1 MHKGNPGQPKASALS
16 IAVKSALCLSL
27 TPGLVAA
34 QDNAAEE
41 VMETITVTGSR
52 IPRLDPQMVT
62 PVQVYDSGFIE
73 NTGAA
78 TIQDFLF
85 TASFAGPNLFNET
98 ATLSQTAG
106 TANFDSRGFGAD
118 YVVVLM
124 NGRRLPGDPIFGNP
138 RTNLNL
144 VPLAAVDRIE
154 YLSTGASAIYGADAV
169 QGVINIITKQAY
181 EGLEAR
187 VQYGN
192 DQDSGGSKSG
202 FAITGGVVSD
212 KGFATVSFE
221 YLDQKAV
228 SAAGL
233 PLIGSAIAPDGTD
246 GTSTIGAAPDNVT
259 FLDYGI
265 DTGTVDPDTGLPI
278 YSSESFPAANCP
290 TERIQPTQWSDVG
303 FDCTY
308 DFAPLYQVVPAQ
320 ERMNF
325 LVNTEYELGDRLTGY
340 GEFRMSRNVTEV
352 RNGAAPAIFEVTGAP
367 GLAAIDAQL
376 GTDLQ
381 NSTTV
386 YMLRRATDAGPRS
399 TDNTNT
405 AYSVTLGGRFEIGS
419 KHEMDFN
426 IQNIESEMNR
436 VGVGGQLSRSRV
448 EAAVQSGL
456 FDPTATYDPDW
467 FADNGLAIAT
477 QRQAI
482 GNDQR
487 INLTFT
493 GEIGDSGVG
502 YAVGGQYKKEDFFDR
517 SDAVSSEGDVSGG
530 AGSNGAGERDV
541 SAFFGELSYSPI
553 DSIELSLAARYDDYN
568 WEGRDQSIQQDVK
581 NGDSASTYMAGI
593 SFRPLDNLMLRAS
606 YGTGFKAPTLGELYL
621 GGSFGV
627 NRAVDTTFC
636 NQVTADPN
644 ATPEDIENA
653 CRTREIRSVSGGNPN
668 LETESSE
675 NISAGLVWEPTDN
688 WSMALD
694 YYSIKVE
701 DKIGSLSTQ
710 EILNNEDLYPEL
722 VNRVNGQLSSPQA
735 FVSSNSQNLNEET
748 GSGIDFSTQASF
760 ELNRGSIVT
769 DVRMAYLLE
778 HERQTSAVQPLCDD
792 KGTTSEPEWRV
803 NGQVGWQAES
813 WTTTMTFRYLGET
826 DDLVGGREDGTCD
839 IAVGGRIRPVDSY
852 LEIGLRGTYE
862 FNDGKTELAGGI
874 INLTDEEPPFSEV
887 AGGGWPFHDQSLY
900 DARGTR
906 YYVNLKH
913 NFF

>member
-1 MHKGNPGQPKASALS
+1 MHMHKGNRRQPKVNALS
-16 IAVKSALCLSL
+16 VAVKTALCLSVA
-27 TPGLVAA
+27 PGLVAA
-34 QDNAAEE
+34 QDTDSDN
-41 VMETITVTGSR
+41 VLETITVTGSR

-62 PVQVYDSGFIE
+62 PVQVYDADFIE

-85 TASFAGPNLFNET
+85 TSSMAGPNLFNET

-106 TANFDSRGFGAD
+106 TANFDRRGFGAD
-118 YVVVLM
+118 YVVVLL

-144 VPLAAVDRIE
+144 IPLAAVARVE

-187 VQYGN
+187 VSYGN
-192 DQDSGGSKSG
+192 DQDSGGG
-202 FAITGGVVSD
+202 RTGVALTGGVVSD
-212 KGFATVSFE
+212 KGFATLSFE
-221 YLDQKAV
+221 FLDQKGV
-228 SAAGL
+228 SAVGL

-259 FLDYGI
+259 FLDYGQALS
-265 DTGTVDPDTGLPI
+265 TS
-278 YSSESFPAANCP
+278 YPAAGCP
-290 TERIQPTQWSDVG
+290 QERIQPTQWADLGS
-303 FDCTY
+303 DCTY
-308 DFAPLYQVVPAQ
+308 DFAQLYQAVPAQ

-325 LVNTEYELGDRLTGY
+325 LANAEHSLGDRLTGY
-340 GEFRMSRNVTEV
+340 GEFRMSRNLTKV

-367 GLAAIDAQL
+367 GLGAIDAQL
-376 GTDLQ
+376 GTDLA
-381 NSTTV
+381 NSSVV
-386 YMLRRATDAGPRS
+386 YMLRRATDAGPRA

-405 AYSVTLGGRFEIGS
+405 AYSVTLGARFDLGGD
-419 KHEMDFN
+419 HEFDVN

-436 VGVGGQLSRSRV
+436 IGVGGQLSRSRV

-467 FADNGLAIAT
+467 FSDNGLAIAT

-493 GEIGDSGVG
+493 GEIGDTDIG
-502 YAVGGQYKKEDFFDR
+502 YAVGGMYKKEDFYDR
-517 SDAVSSEGDVSGG
+517 SDAVSTEGDVSGG

-553 DSIELSLAARYDDYN
+553 DSVELSAAARYDDYE
-568 WEGRDQSIQQDVK
+568 WTGRDQSIQQTVTA
-581 NGDSASTYMAGI
+581 GDDAATFMVGASW
-593 SFRPLDNLMLRAS
+593 RPMENLMLRAS
-606 YGTGFKAPTLGELYL
+606 YGTGFKAPTLGELFL

-636 NQVTADPN
+636 NEVTADPN
-644 ATPEDIENA
+644 STQVDIDNA

-668 LETESSE
+668 LTTESSD
-675 NISAGLVWEPTDN
+675 NLSVGLVWEPTDN

-694 YYSIKVE
+694 YYEINVE

-710 EILNNEDLYPEL
+710 EILNNESTYPNL
-722 VNRVNGQLSSPQA
+722 VNRVNGQLTSPQA
-735 FVSSNSQNLNEET
+735 FVASNSQNLNEEN
-748 GSGIDFSTQASF
+748 GSGIDFSTQASWEF
-760 ELNRGSIVT
+760 NTGSLVVDLRT
-769 DVRMAYLLE
+769 AYLLQ

-792 KGTTSEPEWRV
+792 KGTTSEPEWRF
-803 NGQVGWQAES
+803 NGQVGWQAEV

-826 DDLVGGREDGTCD
+826 EDLVGGREDGSCS
-839 IAVGGRIRPVDSY
+839 IATGGRIRGVDSY
-852 LEIGLRGTYE
+852 LEIGLRGTYSIGDNSE
-862 FNDGKTELAGGI
+862 VAIGV

-906 YYVNLKH
+906 WYANFKH
-913 NFF
+913 SFF